1 MGNVTRP
8 PPKHYRPLR
17 LERHG
22 IGYPAAGRGN
32 RRMIQ
37 HHLAG
42 HLQAAGPARR
52 CHLTQ
57 TGNAPTLA
65 LRTPRPSRT
74 YLVPTPSFT
83 RWLEDRPPE
92 VPDIGTLALLIA
104 RAGRAGV
111 SLDRLRGVVRASPET
126 LDNLLRA
133 LLTAGQVVVVQIGG
147 EMRYRAAM

>member
-1 MGNVTRP
+1 M
-8 PPKHYRPLR
+8 
-17 LERHG
+17 
-22 IGYPAAGRGN
+22 
-32 RRMIQ
+32 
-37 HHLAG
+37 
-42 HLQAAGPARR
+42 
-52 CHLTQ
+52 
-57 TGNAPTLA
+57 
-65 LRTPRPSRT
+65 
-74 YLVPTPSFT
+74 PTPSFT